1 MEVPFQPVVETHS
14 LTAKHQETK
23 CVPIG
28 KCDTDHIPNLLCGNK
43 YRGIYRG
50 MDLSGKIFG
59 IAIIGYSIAYNG
71 YLAQVTIVDPRYV
84 VLPAKAGAQC
94 LSYGIGGRPPL

>member
-1 MEVPFQPVVETHS
+1 
-14 LTAKHQETK
+14 
-23 CVPIG
+23 
-28 KCDTDHIPNLLCGNK
+28 
-43 YRGIYRG
+43 
-50 MDLSGKIFG
+50 MDLSGEIFG